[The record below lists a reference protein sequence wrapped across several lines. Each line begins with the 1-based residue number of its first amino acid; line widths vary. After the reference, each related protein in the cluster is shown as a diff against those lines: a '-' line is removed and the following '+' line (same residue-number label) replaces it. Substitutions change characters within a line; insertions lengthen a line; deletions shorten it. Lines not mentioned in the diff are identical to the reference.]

1 MAALWGNMAVRLQ
14 PSLSGFFF
22 LLSSLRVIE
31 SAIISFDLYPRRCD
45 LRDDLEDVD
54 GTQDGAK

>member
-1 MAALWGNMAVRLQ
+1 MGQYGRSIATVSEWI
-14 PSLSGFFF
+14 F